1 MLFRSGLRFA
11 VLIHDVIPL
20 TDPEWMTRGSSVVFR
35 HWIAGVLAHADL
47 VLAVSNYS
55 RLALV
60 AYAKGRQCSVPPVEV
75 IRLGTGFRALH
86 AAAPRAEI
94 VGRLPSSYV
103 LFVSTLE
110 PRKNHRLLVRL
121 WRRLIERHGAAKV
134 PALVFVG
141 QLGWMVEDL
150 LAELAEGRY
159 LDGKIVLH
167 SDLSD
172 VELRELYR
180 HCLFSVYPSVLEG
193 FGLPVAETLE
203 QGKLCVASRR
213 AAIPEVGGDLVDY
226 IDPDDEAGALAALE
240 RAIFDDAYRSAR
252 EARIRAEYRP
262 TSWSGCVEVLLEKL
276 DGLSRDKAYVFNVTG
291 TPSLRTLDIRGSSR

>member
-1 MLFRSGLRFA
+1 M
-11 VLIHDVIPL
+11 
-20 TDPEWMTRGSSVVFR
+20 
-35 HWIAGVLAHADL
+35 
-47 VLAVSNYS
+47 
-55 RLALV
+55 
-60 AYAKGRQCSVPPVEV
+60 
-75 IRLGTGFRALH
+75 
-86 AAAPRAEI
+86 
-94 VGRLPSSYV
+94 
-103 LFVSTLE
+103 
-110 PRKNHRLLVRL
+110 
-121 WRRLIERHGAAKV
+121 
-134 PALVFVG
+134 FVG

-262 TSWSGCVEVLLEKL
+262 TSWSGCVEALLEKL